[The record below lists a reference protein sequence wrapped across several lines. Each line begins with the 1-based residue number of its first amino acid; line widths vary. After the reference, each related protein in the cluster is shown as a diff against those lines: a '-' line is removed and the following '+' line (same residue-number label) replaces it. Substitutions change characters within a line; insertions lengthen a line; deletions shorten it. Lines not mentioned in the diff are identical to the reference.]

1 MRDGT
6 HIFDGIP
13 SIEANDRDE
22 NEMHVGELLLTAL
35 LSYLATN
42 IDDFL
47 ILINFFTEISSRRTS
62 MRVRHVFFG
71 QYFAFSL
78 LLLISSISYFLAFV
92 VPNEMLGFLAFI
104 PILIGLKQIFL
115 LLRHWHRH
123 RHGTIESIIPTD
135 PISTVQ
141 LEIYRMRNPSDGHI
155 QYEVKRVEQENPD
168 PSSSPSNAN
177 RSKFFRCFHWIFSF
191 STLKVISITLANSGD
206 NISIYSSLFA
216 QASHWQI
223 LLYIAIY
230 FLLLFV
236 WLILSYY
243 LISYGPIFEFVEKYS
258 QYLIPIVFIG
268 IGIHILISSN
278 CFIWLDRWIKTK
290 DFQRG

>member
-1 MRDGT
+1 M
-6 HIFDGIP
+6 
-13 SIEANDRDE
+13 N
-22 NEMHVGELLLTAL
+22 VGELLLTAL

-47 ILINFFTEISSRRTS
+47 ILINFFTEISLRKTS

-71 QYFAFSL
+71 QYVAFSL
-78 LLLISSISYFLAFV
+78 LLLISSISYFLSFV

-104 PILIGLKQIFL
+104 PILIGLKHIFL
-115 LLRHWHRH
+115 LVRHRYQH
-123 RHGTIESIIPTD
+123 RHGTIDSIIPTD

-141 LEIYRMRNPSDGHI
+141 LEIVRMRNPSDGNI
-155 QYEVKRVEQENPD
+155 QYEIKRSEQGNPD
-168 PSSSPSNAN
+168 NSPSPSNEN
-177 RSKFFRCFHWIFSF
+177 RWKFFRCFSWIFSL
-191 STLKVISITLANSGD
+191 STLKVMSITLANSGD

-216 QASHWQI
+216 QASYWQI

-230 FLLLFV
+230 MILLFI

-243 LISYGPIFEFVEKYS
+243 LISYGPIFEFVDKYS